1 MSATAGSQRSYTCR
15 MARSV
20 EICMITTPDGAID
33 VNGRSGPL
41 GGPPDQQRLGQLRR
55 QASVILV
62 GAGTVKAEH
71 YGPPSRSDLRIGVV
85 TRTCN
90 LDFASPLFASGA
102 GFIVTT
108 LDAPSVPV
116 DSVRAGTHT
125 IDFGRIIEQL
135 PHGTIH
141 VEGGP
146 MLNAAL
152 CDADVVDA
160 LNLTIAPHLVGA
172 RGDALTAAP
181 HAPQQFELATTELV
195 EGFVF
200 LRYERRNK

>member
-1 MSATAGSQRSYTCR
+1 MFATVVSQRSYTCP

-20 EICMITTPDGAID
+20 EICMITTVDGAID

-41 GGPPDQQRLGQLRR
+41 GGPPDQQRLAQLRR
-55 QASVILV
+55 QADVILV
-62 GAGTVKAEH
+62 GAGTAKAEN
-71 YGPPSRSDLRIGVV
+71 YQPPSRPDLRIGVV
-85 TRTCN
+85 TQSCN
-90 LDFASPLFASGA
+90 LDFTTALFTSGA

-108 LDAPSVPV
+108 NTAPFVPV
-116 DSVRAGTHT
+116 DSVRAGESV
-125 IDFGRIIEQL
+125 IDFAGILDQL
-135 PHGTIH
+135 PEGIIH

-160 LNLTIAPHLVGA
+160 LNLTIAPHLVGV
-172 RGDALTAAP
+172 RGNGLTTAP
-181 HAPQQFELATTELV
+181 HAPQHFELIHTQWV

-200 LRYERRNK
+200 VRYERTR